1 MQQITKVKAL
11 RSCVRD
17 WHQQGQSVALVPTMG
32 NLHVGHLQLVK
43 QAKKLANKVVVSI
56 FVNPTQ
62 FVAGEDFDTY
72 PRTIKDDVAHLG
84 DIEPDL
90 IFIPEIDEVYPAGLE
105 GETQV
110 IVPELDS
117 IFCGAFRPGHFTGVA
132 TVVSKLLNMVQPD
145 IALFGNKDYQQ
156 LLVIKRLVKDLCI
169 PVEIVGVET
178 VREESGLALS
188 SRNRYLNQQEKMVA
202 AELHQAL
209 SGIAEAVKA
218 GVDDYQQL
226 EANAVKHL
234 EKKGFK
240 TEYLSIRNASNLG
253 EPTEE
258 ELVVLAAAWLGKA
271 RLIDNIQIKRCREG
285 NFPP

>member
-1 MQQITKVKAL
+1 MQQITKIKAL

-17 WHQQGQSVALVPTMG
+17 WHQQDQLVALVPTMG

-43 QAKKLANKVVVSI
+43 QAKELADKVVVSI
-56 FVNPTQ
+56 LVNPTQ

-72 PRTIKDDVAHLG
+72 PRTIEDDLVQLEAIG
-84 DIEPDL
+84 SDL
-90 IFIPEIDEVYPAGLE
+90 IFIPEFDEVYPAGLE

-156 LLVIKRLVKDLCI
+156 LLVIKRLVTDLCI
-169 PVEIVGVET
+169 PVEVVGVET

-188 SRNRYLNQQEKMVA
+188 SRNHYLDPQEKAVA

-218 GVDDYQQL
+218 GGNDYQQL
-226 EANAVKHL
+226 EADAIAHL
-234 EKKGFK
+234 EDKGFK

-271 RLIDNIQIKRCREG
+271 RLIDNILIKR
-285 NFPP
+285 

>member
-1 MQQITKVKAL
+1 MQHITKVEAL
-11 RSCVRD
+11 RSCVRN

-32 NLHVGHLQLVK
+32 SLHVGHLQLVK
-43 QAKKLANKVVVSI
+43 QAKELANKVVVSI

-72 PRTIKDDVAHLG
+72 PRTIEDDLVHLEG
-84 DIEPDL
+84 IEPEL
-90 IFIPEIDEVYPAGLE
+90 IFIPDVDEVYPAGLE

-110 IVPELDS
+110 HVPELDG

-156 LLVIKRLVKDLCI
+156 LLVIKRLVTDLCI

-178 VREESGLALS
+178 VREKSGLALS
-188 SRNRYLNQQEKMVA
+188 SRNRYLSTEEKVVA
-202 AELHQAL
+202 AELYQTL
-209 SGIAEAVKA
+209 SGIAEAVNQ
-218 GVDDYQQL
+218 GNEDYRGL
-226 EANAVKHL
+226 EADAIAHL
-234 EKKGFK
+234 EDKGFK

-253 EPTEE
+253 EPTEDE
-258 ELVVLAAAWLGKA
+258 MIVLAAARLGKA
-271 RLIDNIQIKRCREG
+271 RLIDNIQMRR
-285 NFPP
+285 

>member
-1 MQQITKVKAL
+1 MQQITKIKAL

-17 WHQQGQSVALVPTMG
+17 WHQQGKSVALVPTMG

-43 QAKKLANKVVVSI
+43 QAKELADKVIVSI

-72 PRTIKDDVAHLG
+72 PRTIEDDLVQLEAIG
-84 DIEPDL
+84 PDL
-90 IFIPEIDEVYPAGLE
+90 IFIPEVDDVYPAGLE

-156 LLVIKRLVKDLCI
+156 LLVIKRLVTDLCI

-188 SRNRYLNQQEKMVA
+188 SRNRYLTPQEKEVA

-209 SGIAEAVKA
+209 SGIAEAVKN
-218 GVDDYQQL
+218 GNDDFRQL
-226 EANAVKHL
+226 EAKAIAHL
-234 EKKGFK
+234 EDKGFK

-258 ELVVLAAAWLGKA
+258 ELVVLATAWLGKA
-271 RLIDNIQIKRCREG
+271 RLIDNIQIKR
-285 NFPP
+285 

>member
-43 QAKKLANKVVVSI
+43 RAKELADKVVVSI

-72 PRTIKDDVAHLG
+72 PRTIENDLAHLE

-90 IFIPEIDEVYPAGLE
+90 IFIPEVDEVYPAGFE

-110 IVPELDS
+110 VVPELDS
-117 IFCGAFRPGHFTGVA
+117 IFCGAFRPGHFTSVA
-132 TVVSKLLNMVQPD
+132 TVVSKLLNMVQPG

-156 LLVIKRLVKDLCI
+156 LLVIKRLVTDLCI
-169 PVEIVGVET
+169 PVEVVGVET

-188 SRNRYLNQQEKMVA
+188 SRNRYLTPEEKVLA
-202 AELHQAL
+202 AELYQAL

-218 GVDDYQQL
+218 GGNDYQQL
-226 EANAVKHL
+226 EAKAIAHL
-234 EKKGFK
+234 EDKGFK

-253 EPTEE
+253 EPIEE
-258 ELVVLAAAWLGKA
+258 ELVILAAAWLGKA
-271 RLIDNIQIKRCREG
+271 RLIDNILI
-285 NFPP
+285 

>member
-1 MQQITKVKAL
+1 MQQITKIKAL

-17 WHQQGQSVALVPTMG
+17 WHQQRQSVALVPTMG

-43 QAKKLANKVVVSI
+43 HAKTIADRVVVSI

-62 FVAGEDFDTY
+62 FVTGEDFDTY
-72 PRTIKDDVAHLG
+72 PRTLEDDVAHLG

-90 IFIPEIDEVYPAGLE
+90 IFIPEVDEVYPAGLE
-105 GETQV
+105 CETQV
-110 IVPELDS
+110 VVPELDS

-132 TVVSKLLNMVQPD
+132 TVVSKLLNIVQPD

-156 LLVIKRLVKDLCI
+156 LLVIKRLVTDLSI
-169 PVEIVGVET
+169 PVEVVGVET

-188 SRNRYLNQQEKMVA
+188 SRNRYLSPQEKEVA

-209 SGIAEAVKA
+209 SGIAVAVKE
-218 GVDDYQQL
+218 GGDDYQQL
-226 EANAVKHL
+226 EADAIAYL
-234 EKKGFK
+234 DDKGFK

-271 RLIDNIQIKRCREG
+271 RLIDNIQIKR
-285 NFPP
+285 

>member
-1 MQQITKVKAL
+1 MQQITKIKAL
-11 RSCVRD
+11 RNCVRD
-17 WHQQGQSVALVPTMG
+17 WRQQGQSVALVPTMG

-43 QAKKLANKVVVSI
+43 QAKELADKVVVSI

-72 PRTIKDDVAHLG
+72 PRTIEDDLVQLEAIG
-84 DIEPDL
+84 SDL
-90 IFIPEIDEVYPAGLE
+90 IFIPEVDEVYPAGLE
-105 GETQV
+105 GDTQV

-156 LLVIKRLVKDLCI
+156 LLVIKRLVTDLCI
-169 PVEIVGVET
+169 PVEVVGVET

-188 SRNRYLNQQEKMVA
+188 SRNHYLDPQEKAVA

-218 GVDDYQQL
+218 GGNDYQQL
-226 EANAVKHL
+226 EADVIAHL
-234 EKKGFK
+234 EDKGFK
-240 TEYLSIRNASNLG
+240 IEYLSIRNASNLG

-271 RLIDNIQIKRCREG
+271 RLIDNILIKR
-285 NFPP
+285 

>member
-32 NLHVGHLQLVK
+32 NLHIGHLQLVK
-43 QAKKLANKVVVSI
+43 QAKTLVDKVVVSI

-72 PRTIKDDVAHLG
+72 PRTIEDDVAHLEG
-84 DIEPDL
+84 IEPDL
-90 IFIPEIDEVYPAGLE
+90 IFIPEVNEVYPAGLE
-105 GETQV
+105 CETQV
-110 IVPELDS
+110 VVPELDS

-145 IALFGNKDYQQ
+145 IVLFGNKDYQQ
-156 LLVIKRLVKDLCI
+156 LLVIKRLVNDLCI
-169 PVEIVGVET
+169 PVEVVGVET

-188 SRNRYLNQQEKMVA
+188 SRNRYLNPQEKAVA
-202 AELHQAL
+202 AVLHQVL

-218 GVDDYQQL
+218 GNNDYQQL
-226 EANAVKHL
+226 EAEAIANL
-234 EKKGFK
+234 EIKGFK

-271 RLIDNIQIKRCREG
+271 RLIDNIQIKR
-285 NFPP
+285 

>member
-11 RSCVRD
+11 RSCVWD

-43 QAKKLANKVVVSI
+43 QAKELADKVVVSI

-72 PRTIKDDVAHLG
+72 PRTIEDDLAQLRG
-84 DIEPDL
+84 IEPDL
-90 IFIPEIDEVYPAGLE
+90 IFVPEVDEVYPAGLE
-105 GETQV
+105 SETRV

-132 TVVSKLLNMVQPD
+132 TVVCKLLNMVQPD

-156 LLVIKRLVKDLCI
+156 LLVIKRLATDLCI
-169 PVEIVGVET
+169 PVEIFGVET
-178 VREESGLALS
+178 IREANGLALS
-188 SRNRYLNQQEKMVA
+188 SRNRYLTPEEKAVA
-202 AELHQAL
+202 SELYQAL

-218 GVDDYQQL
+218 GSNDYQQL
-226 EANAVKHL
+226 EADAIAHL
-234 EKKGFK
+234 EDKDFK
-240 TEYLSIRNASNLG
+240 TEYLNIRNASNLG

-271 RLIDNIQIKRCREG
+271 RLIDNIQIKR
-285 NFPP
+285 

>member
-1 MQQITKVKAL
+1 MEQITKVKAL

-43 QAKKLANKVVVSI
+43 QAKEFADKVVVSI

-72 PRTIKDDVAHLG
+72 PRTIEDDVAHLG
-84 DIEPDL
+84 GIEPDL
-90 IFIPEIDEVYPAGLE
+90 IFIPEVDEVYPAGFE
-105 GETQV
+105 SETQ
-110 IVPELDS
+110 ILVPDLDS

-132 TVVSKLLNMVQPD
+132 TVVSKLLNMVQPNV
-145 IALFGNKDYQQ
+145 ALFGNKDYQQ
-156 LLVIKRLVKDLCI
+156 LLIIKRLVTDLCI

-178 VREESGLALS
+178 IREESGLAVS
-188 SRNRYLNQQEKMVA
+188 SRNRYLSPEEKVVA

-209 SGIAEAVKA
+209 SRIAEEVKA
-218 GVDDYQQL
+218 GSNDYQQL
-226 EANAVKHL
+226 EVDATAYL
-234 EKKGFK
+234 EDKGFK
-240 TEYLSIRNASNLG
+240 IEYLSIRNASNLG
-253 EPTEE
+253 EPMDE

-271 RLIDNIQIKRCREG
+271 RLIDNIQIKR
-285 NFPP
+285 